1 MLHSPDNI
9 APVGVLHPSQFH
21 LESKH
26 IGHAVEDLGQ
36 IHQVREVEVNSEE
49 LLQSDSDTYD
59 SHFPLEDY
67 ENFKLECC
75 SASRRNGDFVTVS
88 CQRRSY
94 TDAYGELE

>member
-21 LESKH
+21 LENKH
-26 IGHAVEDLGQ
+26 LGQSIEDVGQ
-36 IHQVREVEVNSEE
+36 IHHVHEVEVNSEE
-49 LLQSDSDTYD
+49 LLQSESDTYY
-59 SHFPLEDY
+59 SHFPLKDY

-88 CQRRSY
+88 CQRGSY
-94 TDAYGELE
+94 TDAYGEHE